1 MSNKSIAASLW
12 QTILQDWRHFRYS
25 ILAILILMIN
35 ALPIWSSIGVYP
47 QLYLCVLYFGTLY
60 YPPMLSLGSIFLAGL
75 IQDGIY
81 GYPLGFSSLEFLC
94 LHSILISQSR
104 YLAREDMLLSWIG
117 FAVFCVMDTF
127 FHSLLLSYIFEQLL
141 SFSLFSLGTI
151 LTICT
156 YPLSLKLLY
165 AISKKIG

>member
-1 MSNKSIAASLW
+1 MSNKSVSTSLW
-12 QTILQDWRHFRYS
+12 QVILQDWRHLRYT
-25 ILAILILMIN
+25 ILAILVLIIN
-35 ALPIWSSIGVYP
+35 AFPIWSSLGVYP
-47 QLYLCVLYFGTLY
+47 QFYLYVLYFGTLY
-60 YPPMLSLGSIFLAGL
+60 YPPMLSLGNIFLAGL
-75 IQDGIY
+75 LQDGIY

-94 LHSILISQSR
+94 LHSFLISQSR
-104 YLAREDMLLSWIG
+104 YLIRGDILLSWIG
-117 FAVFCVMDTF
+117 FAVFCILDSL
-127 FHSLLLSYIFEQLL
+127 FHSLLLSYIFEQSL